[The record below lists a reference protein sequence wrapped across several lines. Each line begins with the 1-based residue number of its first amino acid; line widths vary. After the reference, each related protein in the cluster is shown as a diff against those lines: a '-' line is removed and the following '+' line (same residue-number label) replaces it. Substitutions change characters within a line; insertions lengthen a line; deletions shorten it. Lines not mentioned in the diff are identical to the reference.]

1 MFKYQDIL
9 IYRFYLDI
17 VSLFLQKEGVIMAL
31 AFGLFLVTLIFI
43 IWQPKGLQIGTTA
56 VIGAVAAI
64 VLGVVSFD
72 DVLTVIN
79 IVWDATLAFIGI
91 IILSMVLD
99 EIGFFEWAAI
109 KMTRLS
115 GGSGNKMFVY
125 ILLLGAVVA
134 AFFANDG
141 AALILTPILLAK
153 MKYLKMKPLP
163 IFAFLMAG
171 GFIGDAASNPLV
183 ISNLTNIVTV
193 GYFDIGF
200 VEYAKHMFLLNLL
213 SIIASIVVLWI
224 YFRKDIPLHV
234 NVDELPEA
242 SSVIKSQIMFK
253 ISWAFL
259 VLLMAGYFIGD
270 MLHLPVSLFAL
281 GGALL
286 FLAIANHYKAVKPI
300 MTIKAAPWQVV
311 WFSIGLYVV
320 VYGLKNAGLTD
331 IIASWIAE
339 LIAQGNV
346 IAVIGT
352 GFLSA
357 VISSIMNNMP
367 TIMIMDIAIDK
378 VGYVGNEALVYAN
391 ILGSNLG
398 PKMTPIGSLATLLW
412 LHVLAQKGVKI
423 GWGEYMRVG
432 LVVTPPV
439 LFIAL
444 LGLI

>member
-1 MFKYQDIL
+1 
-9 IYRFYLDI
+9 
-17 VSLFLQKEGVIMAL
+17 MAL
-31 AFGLFLVTLIFI
+31 AMLVFLITLIFV

-56 VIGAVAAI
+56 VVGAI
-64 VLGVVSFD
+64 VALLVGVVNFT
-72 DVLTVIN
+72 DVLTVID

-109 KMTRLS
+109 KMAKLS
-115 GGSGNKMFVY
+115 GGNGHKMFVY
-125 ILLLGAVVA
+125 ILLLGAIVA

-153 MKYLKMKPLP
+153 MKYLKMKPLA

-171 GFIGDAASNPLV
+171 GFIGDSASNPLV

-200 VEYAKHMFLLNLL
+200 VEYAKNMFLPNLL
-213 SIIASIVVLWI
+213 AIFASIVVLWI
-224 YFRKDIPLHV
+224 YFRKDIPFSIDV
-234 NVDELPEA
+234 SRLPEA
-242 SSVIKSQIMFK
+242 SSVIKNQTMFK
-253 ISWAFL
+253 FSWFFL
-259 VLLMAGYFIGD
+259 TLLMAGYFVGD
-270 MLHLPVSLFAL
+270 YYNLPVSLFAL
-281 GGALL
+281 GGALI

-331 IIASWIAE
+331 VIASWIIE
-339 LIAQGNV
+339 LNTHGTIVA
-346 IAVIGT
+346 IIGT

-357 VISSIMNNMP
+357 IISSIMNNMP
-367 TIMIMDIAIDK
+367 TIMIMDIAIDH
-378 VGYVGNEALVYAN
+378 VGYIGNEALVYAN

-412 LHVLAQKGVKI
+412 LHVLAKKGVKI
-423 GWGEYMRVG
+423 TWTEYMKVG
-432 LVVTPPV
+432 LVITPPV
-439 LFIAL
+439 LLISL

>member
-1 MFKYQDIL
+1 MFL
-9 IYRFYLDI
+9 A
-17 VSLFLQKEGVIMAL
+17 STLFLIT
-31 AFGLFLVTLIFI
+31 LVFV

-56 VIGAVAAI
+56 VIGAIVALL
-64 VLGVVSFD
+64 VGVVSYT
-72 DVLTVIN
+72 DVFTVID

-99 EIGFFEWAAI
+99 QIGFFEWAAI
-109 KMTRLS
+109 KMAKLS
-115 GGSGNKMFVY
+115 RGSGNRMFVY

-153 MKYLKMKPLP
+153 MKYLKMNPLA

-171 GFIGDAASNPLV
+171 GFIGDSASSPLV

-200 VEYAKHMFLLNLL
+200 VEYAKNMFLPNLL
-213 SIIASIVVLWI
+213 SIVASTAVLWI
-224 YFRKDIPLHV
+224 YFRKEIPLK
-234 NVDELPEA
+234 VDVSALPEA
-242 SSVIKSQIMFK
+242 ASVIKNQTMFK
-253 ISWAFL
+253 LSWWFL
-259 VLLMAGYFIGD
+259 ALLMAGYFIGD
-270 MLHLPVSLFAL
+270 FYNLPVSVFAL

-286 FLAIANHYKAVKPI
+286 FLLIANHYKATKPI

-320 VYGLKNAGLTD
+320 VYGLKNAGLTTYL
-331 IIASWIAE
+331 AE
-339 LIAQGNV
+339 LIIELQQMGHSV
-346 IAVIGT
+346 AVIGT

-357 VISSIMNNMP
+357 VLSSIMNNMP
-367 TIMIMDIAIDK
+367 TIMIMDIAIDEA
-378 VGYVGNEALVYAN
+378 GQEALAYAN

-423 GWGEYMRVG
+423 GWGEYMKVG
-432 LVVTPPV
+432 VVITPPV
-439 LFIAL
+439 LLIAL
-444 LGLI
+444 LGLL

>member
-1 MFKYQDIL
+1 MFL
-9 IYRFYLDI
+9 A
-17 VSLFLQKEGVIMAL
+17 STLFLITL
-31 AFGLFLVTLIFI
+31 LFV
-43 IWQPKGLQIGTTA
+43 IWQPKGLQIGTTT
-56 VIGAVAAI
+56 VIGAILALI
-64 VLGVVSFD
+64 IGVVSFQ
-72 DVLTVIN
+72 DVITVID

-109 KMTRLS
+109 KMAKLS

-125 ILLLGAVVA
+125 ILLLGALVA

-153 MKYLKMKPLP
+153 MKYLKMKPLA

-171 GFIGDAASNPLV
+171 GFIGDSASNPLV
-183 ISNLTNIVTV
+183 ISNLTNIVTA

-200 VEYAKHMFLLNLL
+200 MEYAKNMFLPNLL
-213 SIIASIVVLWI
+213 SIIASIAILWV
-224 YFRKDIPLHV
+224 YFRKDIPLT
-234 NVDELPEA
+234 VDVSELPEP
-242 SSVIKSQIMFK
+242 SSVIKNQTMFK
-253 ISWAFL
+253 ISWFFLAFL
-259 VLLMAGYFIGD
+259 MLGYFIGD
-270 MLHLPVSLFAL
+270 HYNLPISVFAL

-286 FLAIANHYKAVKPI
+286 FLAIANHYKAIKPI

-331 IIASWIAE
+331 VIASWIEA
-339 LIAQGNV
+339 LSHQGE
-346 IAVIGT
+346 AVAIIGT
-352 GFLSA
+352 GFLSGF
-357 VISSIMNNMP
+357 ISSIMNNMP

-378 VGYVGNEALVYAN
+378 VGYAGNEALVYAN

-423 GWGEYMRVG
+423 GWGEYMKVG
-432 LVVTPPV
+432 LVITPPV
-439 LFIAL
+439 LLVAL
-444 LGLI
+444 LGLL